1 MIRQPK
7 EILFLGL
14 IIWSFV
20 AAPSCICVGSSG
32 HKHLQPT
39 FTVRCWSSL
48 KMLLPTIIVNFCS
61 RKTADWFR
69 KLTCEQPVAAF
80 CHICIFMSARLFDT
94 GGAAVTSGPD
104 LPHMMF
110 WIIKQRIVRSSST
123 PKDSY
128 DLCHYKIRHCSD
140 SQPIMCMQRQLY
152 GAFVFYCFISSK
164 KSHLETSCLIWP
176 SY

>member
-1 MIRQPK
+1 MIRLPK

-20 AAPSCICVGSSG
+20 AAPSCICVGCLG

-39 FTVRCWSSL
+39 ATVRIKDAASNNNRQFLQPKNCWL
-48 KMLLPTIIVNFCS
+48 IQEADVW
-61 RKTADWFR
+61 TASG
-69 KLTCEQPVAAF
+69 AF

-164 KSHLETSCLIWP
+164 KLHLETSCLIWP
-176 SY
+176 SC